1 MQPAD
6 KPSLLRRA
14 YYDLVGL
21 PPTPEQIDAF
31 LADDSPSAFA
41 TVIDELLSSQRYGER
56 WARHWLD
63 LVRYA
68 DTAGDNS
75 DYPIPQAH
83 LYRDYVIDA
92 FNADLPYDRFLHE
105 QLAGDLL
112 AKDAPETDYARL
124 VIATGFIAQSKRI
137 GTREL
142 EDMHL
147 IIEDTLSTFGPAI
160 LGLSL
165 RCARCHDHKFDP
177 LTMEDYYA
185 LYGFFASTQYP
196 FAGAEEVRKQTK
208 FAPLIPPSQVQPLV
222 ALEKLSWPASKSQ
235 IDSLE
240 KKAAAGSGS
249 GEFDETQKN
258 ETEKQ
263 LKSLREKLASLE
275 KSDPL
280 EGVATA
286 YAVEELKPVDVAIQI
301 NGDPNSR
308 GDQIARRG
316 PPKILDASPL
326 AIPSGTSGRLELA
339 QWLTTTANFLTARVM
354 ANRVWQHHFGRPI
367 VPTPSDYG
375 FRGTPPTHPELLDW
389 LANEFIASG
398 WSIKSLHRTIM
409 LSKTYQLA
417 SDTDG
422 RNAEVDS
429 GNRWYWRFDRRRL
442 DAESLRDT
450 ILMLS
455 GTLDLNRPGPHP
467 FPEPSKW
474 RYTAHHQFNQ
484 VCYPSDHRSVYLMVQ
499 RLHAASVPFVV

>member
-1 MQPAD
+1 MRSYYV
-6 KPSLLRRA
+6 PS
-14 YYDLVGL
+14 
-21 PPTPEQIDAF
+21 
-31 LADDSPSAFA
+31 
-41 TVIDELLSSQRYGER
+41 
-56 WARHWLD
+56 
-63 LVRYA
+63 
-68 DTAGDNS
+68 
-75 DYPIPQAH
+75 
-83 LYRDYVIDA
+83 
-92 FNADLPYDRFLHE
+92 
-105 QLAGDLL
+105 
-112 AKDAPETDYARL
+112 
-124 VIATGFIAQSKRI
+124 
-137 GTREL
+137 
-142 EDMHL
+142 
-147 IIEDTLSTFGPAI
+147 
-160 LGLSL
+160 
-165 RCARCHDHKFDP
+165 
-177 LTMEDYYA
+177 
-185 LYGFFASTQYP
+185 GFFASTKYP
-196 FAGAEEVRKQTK
+196 FAGEREVRKQTK
-208 FAPLIPPSQVQPLV
+208 LAPLIPPSQVQPLL
-222 ALEKLSWPASKSQ
+222 AAREAELASSQPQ

-240 KKAAAGSGS
+240 KKEAAGSGS
-249 GEFDETQKN
+249 GELEETEKN

-286 YAVEELKPVDVAIQI
+286 YAVKELKPVDVPIQI

-316 PPKILDASPL
+316 PPKILDANPL

-354 ANRVWQHHFGRPI
+354 ANRVWQHHFGRPL

-389 LANEFIASG
+389 LANEFITSG

-417 SDTDG
+417 SDTDA

-429 GNRWYWRFDRRRL
+429 GNKWYWRFDRRRL

-455 GTLDLNRPGPHP
+455 GTLDLSRPGPHP

-499 RLHAASVPFVV
+499 RLHAHPYLSLFNGADPSLSTPSRDSSTVALQALYLLNNEFVHQQAASFANRLVAHSNDSADRIESAYLQVFGRRPSQAELVRGTAFVDQYLRSLEAEGVAADRRDAEAWSSLARSLLASNEFFYVD